1 MKLLVTITKEGE
13 LYRVETVD
21 RYGGLSKSL
30 QTEEDL
36 LNVIKKN
43 NEDAGYEKLVVKE
56 VDGIVEEAFAYL
68 LGEKGYRTTYDIE
81 DICDRTDEVKN
92 AIESLSSDVYD
103 VEQAVNTI
111 KELVDKLKEKEN
123 D

>member
-1 MKLLVTITKEGE
+1 MKLLITQGRDGVV
-13 LYRVETVD
+13 LRVGTVNQAIHGKLKTEAD
-21 RYGGLSKSL
+21 VLEAVEKSNK
-30 QTEEDL
+30 DKGFDMY
-36 LNVIKKN
+36 I
-43 NEDAGYEKLVVKE
+43 VKE
-56 VDGIVEEAFAYL
+56 VDGIVEEAFAFL
-68 LGEKGYRTTYDIE
+68 VGDKGYKVTYDIE

-111 KELVDKLKEKEN
+111 KELVGKLKEKEN